1 MRSVRELQMPL
12 PPSISMRSIISFL
25 LVVPAFFAQAQ
36 QFPTITGET
45 VNGTSITLPQDGQKK
60 YTIIGLAYSPKASE
74 ALESWLEPAYMR
86 FVAQYGLFAGE
97 YDADLF
103 FVPVF
108 VGLNKTAYEPT
119 IKKFRQSAT
128 PEVEEK
134 VVFSKNDMEPI
145 REALDLK
152 EKDVPYF
159 FVLDSSGKILHRDKG
174 AFTEDKLEAF
184 EEVLMR

>member
-1 MRSVRELQMPL
+1 
-12 PPSISMRSIISFL
+12 MRSITTI
-25 LVVPAFFAQAQ
+25 LVTVVAFASQGQ

-45 VNGTSITLPQDGQKK
+45 VNGTSITLPTASGKQ

-97 YDADLF
+97 YDVDLF

-108 VGLNKTAYEPT
+108 VGLNRTAYEPT
-119 IKKFRQSAT
+119 IKKFRKSAT

-134 VVFSKNDMEPI
+134 VVFSKDDMEPI
-145 REALDLK
+145 REALGLK
-152 EKDVPYF
+152 EKDIPYF
-159 FVLDSSGKILHRDKG
+159 FVLDRSGKILHRDQG
-174 AFTEDKLEAF
+174 AFTEEKLEAI